1 MTINDISRDEV
12 RRTLR
17 DIDREH
23 EEALP
28 AFNDGLTRVFTD
40 ETISS
45 DDKADF
51 FLGGFNRRKAF
62 TIAGGGTLLAAL
74 LAACGDDG
82 ETSAASGGLG
92 KPTKKQDATIAR
104 TAASLENLAVTV
116 YQTAIDNASKL
127 GISAAVGSVAK
138 LFQDHHRA
146 HAAAFNAAATAS
158 GGKAYTEPNP
168 VALAEFKATIDG
180 LKTETDVLKF
190 ARDLET
196 IAAQTYQA
204 VTPSLSTTTLRKS
217 TMAIGGVEARHV
229 ALLATVL
236 KETAVPGNFQ
246 GTDKAAGPKFFV

>member
-23 EEALP
+23 EAALP
-28 AFNDGLTRVFTD
+28 AFQDGLARVFTD
-40 ETISS
+40 ETIPTN
-45 DDKADF
+45 DKADF
-51 FLGGFNRRKAF
+51 FLGGFNRRKAI
-62 TIAGGGTLLAAL
+62 TVAGGGVLMAAL

-82 ETSAASGGLG
+82 GSADASGGLG
-92 KPTKKQDATIAR
+92 RPSKKQDATIAR

-127 GISAAVGSVAK
+127 GISAAVGSVAE

-158 GGKAYTEPNP
+158 GGKAYTEANP
-168 VALAEFKATIDG
+168 VALAEFKATIDA
-180 LKTETDVLKF
+180 LKNELDVLKF
-190 ARDLET
+190 ARDLEA

-204 VTPSLSTTTLRKS
+204 VTPSLSTTALRRS

-236 KETAVPGNFQ
+236 KEAAVPSNFQ
-246 GTDKAAGPKFFV
+246 PTDKAAGPKFFV